1 MKIFKIVAG
10 VFLVYL
16 GLVALLPGITGYWQP
31 EWEGGVQIITTGSD
45 GNERER
51 VLAGYWVDDKLYVC
65 SNYWLRGW
73 YNHAVENPE
82 VEVVVDGKR
91 SAYTAVPVQGAASLE
106 LRRDA
111 AEQPRGDP
119 AAAENA
125 LHDGRRRDR
134 EHREQQRHAR
144 QYHAT

>member
-10 VFLVYL
+10 DFLVYL
-16 GLVALLPGITGYWQP
+16 GLVALLPGITGYLQP
-31 EWEGGVQIITTGSD
+31 EWKGGVQIVTTGSD

-51 VLAGYWVDDKLYVC
+51 VLAGYWVDGKLYVC

-91 SAYTAVPVQGAASLE
+91 SAYTAVPVQGAKHDQLVARYKKPLQDYI
-106 LRRDA
+106 LFGFAPRRYLQLD
-111 AEQPRGDP
+111 PR
-119 AAAENA
+119 
-125 LHDGRRRDR
+125 
-134 EHREQQRHAR
+134 
-144 QYHAT
+144 

>member
-1 MKIFKIVAG
+1 MKILKIVAG

-91 SAYTAVPVQGAASLE
+91 SAYTAAPVQGAKHDQLDAKYKHPL
-106 LRRDA
+106 LDDILFGFAPRRYLQLD
-111 AEQPRGDP
+111 PR
-119 AAAENA
+119 
-125 LHDGRRRDR
+125 
-134 EHREQQRHAR
+134 
-144 QYHAT
+144 

>member
-91 SAYTAVPVQGAASLE
+91 SAYTAVPVQGAKHDQLVAEYKQTL
-106 LRRDA
+106 LDDILFGFAPRRYLQLD
-111 AEQPRGDP
+111 PR
-119 AAAENA
+119 
-125 LHDGRRRDR
+125 
-134 EHREQQRHAR
+134 
-144 QYHAT
+144 